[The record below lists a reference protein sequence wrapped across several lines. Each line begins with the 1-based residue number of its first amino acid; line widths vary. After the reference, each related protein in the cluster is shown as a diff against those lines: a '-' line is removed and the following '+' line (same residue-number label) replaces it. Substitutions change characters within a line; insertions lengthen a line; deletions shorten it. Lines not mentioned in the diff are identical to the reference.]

1 MFYILARCPYY
12 SEGRNDR
19 EKTGIKRLLSNGTYA
34 AAFPLHDVRQKENIA
49 DKYNRWTGFKPMR
62 YYFCAFSADTGK
74 GPEMR
79 NARVNATTCTRTGP
93 DFSAFIKS
101 SLSTL
106 SGNQTS
112 HCGAVQDLKLSA
124 VLSKRVHPVVAGSTT
139 GRRSGSTLPGWG
151 STRRCCSL
159 RPSWVS
165 YVLPMDCSVMTT
177 TYQG

>member
-1 MFYILARCPYY
+1 M
-12 SEGRNDR
+12 

-34 AAFPLHDVRQKENIA
+34 AAFPLHDVRQKEKIA
-49 DKYNRWTGFKPMR
+49 DKYNRQKNDFISIKQDKSDFKPVC

-74 GPEMR
+74 GPEMQ

-93 DFSAFIKS
+93 DFSAFTKS

-106 SGNQTS
+106 SGNHTL
-112 HCGAVQDLKLSA
+112 HGGAVQDLKL
-124 VLSKRVHPVVAGSTT
+124 LSKRVHPVVAGSTT
-139 GRRSGSTLPGWG
+139 GRRSGSTLPGWD
-151 STRRCCSL
+151 STQRCCSL
-159 RPSWVS
+159 QLSWVS